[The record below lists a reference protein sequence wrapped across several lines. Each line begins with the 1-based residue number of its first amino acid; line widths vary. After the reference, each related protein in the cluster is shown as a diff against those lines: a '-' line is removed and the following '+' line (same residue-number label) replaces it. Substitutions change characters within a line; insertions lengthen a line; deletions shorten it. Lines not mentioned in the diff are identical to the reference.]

1 MTVSSNDN
9 VSNKTDAENSVE
21 QINSVDEAN
30 TSEIISSENEIKR
43 TETVNGI
50 GFKSILKDVDVMYIL
65 SIIWIVGVCAMVVYA
80 LVSYIRLRRLVDDA
94 VLLRDNIYHR
104 SSVLV

>member
-43 TETVNGI
+43 TETVNGT
-50 GFKSILKDVDVMYIL
+50 GFKRFQN
-65 SIIWIVGVCAMVVYA
+65 AMEKQMKA
-80 LVSYIRLRRLVDDA
+80 EEI
-94 VLLRDNIYHR
+94 
-104 SSVLV
+104 